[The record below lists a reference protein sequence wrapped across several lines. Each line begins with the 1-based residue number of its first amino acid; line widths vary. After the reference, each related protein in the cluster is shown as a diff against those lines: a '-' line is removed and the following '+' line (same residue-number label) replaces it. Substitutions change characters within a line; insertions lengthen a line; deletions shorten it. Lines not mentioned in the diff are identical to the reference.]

1 MSSPKKRSRTDSSE
15 RFEPSKKRKDLSS
28 TKNSSKKSSS
38 KISSSKNSSRRHE
51 ESNNNGKTSSRKD
64 KSNRVTPSKYE
75 KSGNSS
81 KKVKRDKK
89 GRHKSSSKKNR
100 ESRKNG
106 HVRESEDD
114 EELVPPSLFL
124 RAEKVDSRMGESCPF
139 LDSINRRVLDFDFE
153 KVCSVTMT
161 NHNVYCCLVC
171 GVYYNGR
178 AKGSPAYYHALHENH
193 RVFIHLGNSR
203 IYCLPEGYEVHEK
216 SLGDIQHNL
225 HPKFTKEEI
234 QNIDHLTEYSHAL
247 DGNDYLPGVIGL
259 NNLSGTD
266 AINSVMQSFM
276 RIVPLRNYFIE
287 ESNVTSS
294 SLLLSTFG
302 ELIRKYFNPR
312 NFKGHVSPHEI
323 LQVISIMSNKQFDI
337 GKGTDPFNFTAWFIK
352 TLHEE
357 FGTKESIIT
366 KCFQGQV
373 REEIKIPLG
382 MDADGEEL
390 YELKTKNKPFLWLN
404 LPLPPIPLFKDGQ
417 QEKFIPQVPITDI
430 LAKKFGSDSEEAP
443 WVPQKDNS
451 YKRHILTKLPKYL
464 IMIFKRFHEN
474 NFFIEKNNTI
484 VNFVIKNLD
493 LRQYMERRIS
503 TEYLSTMGSKKLKAT
518 LVRFGGDPRRF
529 SDKVELIKQIGDLSE
544 ERKLKGRYDLLA
556 NVCTQ
561 GKFLKGESHVYLL
574 NRPNNQWY
582 KIMDLHAQEILP
594 NLVSVSEAYLQFWE
608 RRD

>member
-1 MSSPKKRSRTDSSE
+1 MPSSKKRSRSKSLE
-15 RFEPSKKRKDLSS
+15 RYEPSRKRKDLSGR
-28 TKNSSKKSSS
+28 KNSEKKSSS
-38 KISSSKNSSRRHE
+38 RKPSSKGSPSRKSNKKEGSSRSE
-51 ESNNNGKTSSRKD
+51 KSSRND
-64 KSNRVTPSKYE
+64 PSNYE
-75 KSGNSS
+75 KSSHSS
-81 KKVKRDKK
+81 KKEKRREERRDKRDKK
-89 GRHKSSSKKNR
+89 EKR
-100 ESRKNG
+100 SRKKEKVE
-106 HVRESEDD
+106 HSEED
-114 EELVPPSLFL
+114 EEELIPPSLFL
-124 RAEKVDSRMGESCPF
+124 RPEKVDSRMGESCPF

-153 KVCSVTMT
+153 KVCSTTMT

-178 AKGSPAYYHALHENH
+178 AMGSPAYYHALHENH

-225 HPKFTKEEI
+225 HPKFTKQEI
-234 QNIDHLTEYSHAL
+234 ANIDHLTEYSHAL

-266 AINSVMQSFM
+266 AINSVMQSIM
-276 RIVPLRNYFIE
+276 RVVPLRNYFIE
-287 ESNVTSS
+287 ETNLSSS

-323 LQVISIMSNKQFDI
+323 LQVISILSNKQFDI

-352 TLHEE
+352 TLHQE

-382 MDADGEEL
+382 LDADGEEL

-430 LAKKFGSDSEEAP
+430 LAKKFGTENEEAP

-493 LRQYMERRIS
+493 LRHHMECRIS

-518 LVRFGGDPRRF
+518 LSRFGGDPRKYK
-529 SDKVELIKQIGDLSE
+529 DKVALIKQIGDLSE

-556 NVCTQ
+556 NVCNT

-582 KIMDLHAQEILP
+582 KILDLHAQEILP

>member
-15 RFEPSKKRKDLSS
+15 RFEPSRKRKDISS
-28 TKNSSKKSSS
+28 TKNSNKKSSS
-38 KISSSKNSSRRHE
+38 KISSSKNSSSRHE
-51 ESNNNGKTSSRKD
+51 KSNKSGKISSRKD
-64 KSNRVTPSKYE
+64 KSNRVTPNKYE

-81 KKVKRDKK
+81 KKVKR
-89 GRHKSSSKKNR
+89 RHKSSSKKIR
-100 ESRKNG
+100 ESSKNG
-106 HVRESEDD
+106 HVRESKDD
-114 EELVPPSLFL
+114 EEELVPPSLFL